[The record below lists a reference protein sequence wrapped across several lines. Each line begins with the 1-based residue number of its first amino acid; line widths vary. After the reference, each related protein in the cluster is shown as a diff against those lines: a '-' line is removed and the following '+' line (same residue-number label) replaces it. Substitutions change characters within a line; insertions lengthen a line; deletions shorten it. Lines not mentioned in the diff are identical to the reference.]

1 MIVKE
6 LIEQLKEYNQN
17 DEVVFM
23 DNEYWFTKVE
33 IVYTDRKEKVIDWEV
48 WFKERVVLDYNA
60 KKWTN

>member
-6 LIEQLKEYNQN
+6 LIEQLKGYNQN

-33 IVYTDRKEKVIDWEV
+33 IIYTDRKEKVIDWEV
-48 WFKERVVLDYNA
+48 WFKERVVLDYNV
-60 KKWTN
+60 KQNE

>member
-33 IVYTDRKEKVIDWEV
+33 IIYTDRKEKVIDWEV

-60 KKWTN
+60 K

>member
-6 LIEQLKEYNQN
+6 LIEQLKGYNQN

-23 DNEYWFTKVE
+23 DNEYWFMRID
-33 IVYTDRKEKVIDWEV
+33 IVYIDRKEKVIDWEV

-60 KKWTN
+60 KQNG

>member
-23 DNEYWFTKVE
+23 DNEYWFMKVE
-33 IVYTDRKEKVIDWEV
+33 IVYTDRKEKVIDWET

-60 KKWTN
+60 K

>member
-60 KKWTN
+60 KQNE